1 MVICQ
6 IPFTDVIFAAG
17 SIRVIFVITSDLF
30 IVLAGNVMAILDL
43 GAMYFLLAAVANK
56 FHLLSDDLSVILAF
70 IGVKMCLI
78 DIYKNPVSLRL

>member
-1 MVICQ
+1 MVICL

-43 GAMYFLLAAVANK
+43 RAMRAMMAVESNRVPSQSKAIK
-56 FHLLSDDLSVILAF
+56 S
-70 IGVKMCLI
+70 
-78 DIYKNPVSLRL
+78 Y